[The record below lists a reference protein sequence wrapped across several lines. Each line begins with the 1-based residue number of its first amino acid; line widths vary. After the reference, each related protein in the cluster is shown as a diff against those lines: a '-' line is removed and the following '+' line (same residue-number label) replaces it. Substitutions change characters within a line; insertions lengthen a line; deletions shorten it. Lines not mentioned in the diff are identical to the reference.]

1 MNDAETMDAEAAA
14 AGRSQRNN
22 SHPLDR
28 PRRTVRGQ
36 MASVTVQQRV
46 SEERGDEGQGGDWE
60 ANKNRGKFFK
70 SYEKYEEDPS
80 KKYNPNNT
88 KDMDKRCI
96 ILDVGGDRF
105 IVQRSYIEKY
115 PSTRLGKLVKSKNV
129 NAILKYCDEYVPGDP
144 PEYFFDRN
152 PTNFGCILDMYRTRQ
167 GLQGLYY
174 VLQILTFLKN
184 SGKRETCIK

>member
-28 PRRTVRGQ
+28 PRRTVHRQ
-36 MASVTVQQRV
+36 MATVQQQGV
-46 SEERGDEGQGGDWE
+46 SQDRDDGGE
-60 ANKNRGKFFK
+60 VPRGKFFK

-174 VLQILTFLKN
+174 VLQILTLG
-184 SGKRETCIK
+184 SS